1 MGKELNNLT
10 DPLKV
15 LIDKSLQE
23 IKANSKAVE
32 EALEKF
38 LGEEGIEISD
48 SEYNEL
54 KRLTN
59 TMDELDYAL
68 VKLSEAPLKKKPTKK
83 KTKKKKSVKKK
94 TQRKK

>member
-1 MGKELNNLT
+1 MGNELNKLT
-10 DPLKV
+10 EPLKV

-38 LGEEGIEISD
+38 LQEKGVEVSD

-68 VKLSEAPLKKKPTKK
+68 VKLSEAPVRKKPTRK
-83 KTKKKKSVKKK
+83 KTKKKSTKKK
-94 TQRKK
+94 TQRTK

>member
-38 LGEEGIEISD
+38 LGEKGIEISD